1 MVSLVSHY
9 FQCSL
14 ASSTQRSYTSAKR
27 RYCQFC
33 ATYNINPLP
42 ANEEK
47 LCSFSAFLAHDNISY
62 QTIKCY
68 LSAIKHMQ
76 VERGM
81 GELQFTS
88 MPVLRGIKKEHAKK
102 AKPTLTRL
110 PITPNILLKIRKIW
124 EEDAS
129 NFDHIMLWAACCR
142 STCYFGYLRSG
153 EICVPSP
160 KEYDPSPHL
169 SINDI
174 AVDCHDKPS
183 MVSLKIKVSKTDPFR
198 QGVTIFL
205 GATGSTLCPVNAL
218 LAYVDVRGQAPG
230 PLFRFKDQQ
239 PLTRERLVSCLRTA
253 ISKAGFD
260 ICWT

>member
-1 MVSLVSHY
+1 
-9 FQCSL
+9 
-14 ASSTQRSYTSAKR
+14 
-27 RYCQFC
+27 
-33 ATYNINPLP
+33 
-42 ANEEK
+42 
-47 LCSFSAFLAHDNISY
+47 
-62 QTIKCY
+62 
-68 LSAIKHMQ
+68 
-76 VERGM
+76 M

-88 MPVLRGIKKEHAKK
+88 MPVLEHVLRGIKKEHAKK

-129 NFDHIMLWAACCR
+129 NFDHIMLWAACC
-142 STCYFGYLRSG
+142 TCYFGYLRSG

-160 KEYDPSPHL
+160 KEYDPSAHL

-183 MVSLKIKVSKTDPFR
+183 MVSLKIKASKTDPFR

-260 ICWT
+260 PKLYAGHSFRIGAATAAHLNGVEDSTIMTLGRWKSDAYLRYIRTPKEQLAKLSTRIANPIDPNNMFTFQPAD